1 MSIVHT
7 KATTAS
13 AQPAGGAPAAQ
24 GPAPA
29 AHHPS
34 GPAPAA
40 ARLREDLI
48 HADPLLDCVVE
59 VCRLHGVGASRASLS
74 AGLPL
79 QAGRLTLEL
88 AERAAA
94 RAGMSARLQRLAL
107 ADIDLAALPAVLI
120 LASNKACVLQ
130 GFNADGSAQVL
141 LPETAQGSITLSR
154 DDLAARYSGV
164 VLFVRPH
171 FRFDQRTP
179 LQRRTRAGH
188 WFWSAVLAQ
197 RFVYRDVMLA
207 ALLVNLFALAFPL
220 FSMNVYDRVVPNN
233 AVETLW
239 ALAIGVT
246 LILLAD
252 LGMRKLRS
260 RFVDEASA
268 RIDVELSARL
278 MERVLGMRL
287 ENKPESVGSFAS
299 NLRGFEQVRDFI
311 ASSTV
316 TTLIDL
322 PFAALFVLV
331 TLWISPWLAI
341 PSVVVF
347 GIIVITGSIAQHRLH
362 ELSETTYRA
371 SAQRNATLVESLSGI
386 ETIKTQGAESVI
398 QARWERVNGFLARV
412 NVRMRG
418 LSAGAMY
425 TANTLTQFASVAV
438 ILVGVYLINE
448 RQLTMGALIACSMLA
463 GRALAPAGQIVG
475 LLMQYQGA
483 RTALANLDAL
493 MAKPVERPTPEEGG
507 QPFVQRRDFK
517 GEIEFRNVRFKYP
530 QRDDS
535 ALDGVSF
542 RITPGERV
550 ALIGR
555 VGSGKSTI
563 QRLMMGL
570 YQPTEG
576 AVLLDGID
584 LRQLDPADVRR
595 GVGCVSQDVLL
606 FYGSLRDNITLGLPY
621 ADDSTIVAA
630 ADTAGLT
637 EFVNRH
643 PRGFDMPVGERGDS
657 LSGGQRQCVGLAR
670 ALLHNAPVLLL
681 DEPTSAMDFSTEA
694 QITQRI
700 TAWAQQKTVVLVTHR
715 TSLLSLVSRVIVIDG
730 GKVVADGPR
739 DRIMEALQTGRI
751 AKAA

>member
-1 MSIVHT
+1 
-7 KATTAS
+7 
-13 AQPAGGAPAAQ
+13 
-24 GPAPA
+24 
-29 AHHPS
+29 
-34 GPAPAA
+34 
-40 ARLREDLI
+40 
-48 HADPLLDCVVE
+48 
-59 VCRLHGVGASRASLS
+59 
-74 AGLPL
+74 
-79 QAGRLTLEL
+79 
-88 AERAAA
+88 
-94 RAGMSARLQRLAL
+94 
-107 ADIDLAALPAVLI
+107 
-120 LASNKACVLQ
+120 
-130 GFNADGSAQVL
+130 
-141 LPETAQGSITLSR
+141 
-154 DDLAARYSGV
+154 
-164 VLFVRPH
+164 
-171 FRFDQRTP
+171 
-179 LQRRTRAGH
+179 
-188 WFWSAVLAQ
+188 
-197 RFVYRDVMLA
+197 
-207 ALLVNLFALAFPL
+207 VNLFALAFPL

-322 PFAALFVLV
+322 PFAMLFVLV

-347 GIIVITGSIAQHRLH
+347 GIIVMTGYVAQHRLH

-371 SAQRNATLVESLSGI
+371 SAQRNATLVESLAGI
-386 ETIKTQGAESVI
+386 ETIKTQGAEGVI
-398 QARWERVNGFLARV
+398 QARWERVNSFLARV
-412 NVRMRG
+412 NVKMRG

-425 TANTLTQFASVAV
+425 TASTLTQFASVAV
-438 ILVGVYLINE
+438 ILIGVYLINE
-448 RQLTMGALIACSMLA
+448 RELTMGGLIACSMLA

-483 RTALANLDAL
+483 RTALENLDAL

-542 RITPGERV
+542 RIMPGERV

-630 ADTAGLT
+630 AETAGLT
-637 EFVNRH
+637 DFVNRH